1 MALGWR
7 LGEPEP
13 ANGADSGLFL
23 DWLIAPPSG
32 RFLSDSAAAMQDKLT
47 LMIPGPTPVPE
58 RVLLA
63 MSRHPIGHRSG
74 DFQAIV
80 KRTTAQLQWLHQTS
94 GSVLA
99 LAGSG
104 TAAMEAGI
112 VNVLSRGDKVLC
124 GDNGKFGERWV
135 KVAKAYGLQV
145 EVIQAEWGQPLDPE
159 AFRAALEADT
169 DKQIRGVILTHSET
183 STGVIND
190 LETIADH
197 VRAHG
202 TALCIA
208 DCVTSLGAC
217 DVPMDRWG
225 LDVVGSGSQKGYMMP
240 PGLGFVAM
248 SERAW
253 AAYERSDLPKF
264 YLDLGKY
271 RTSAAADSN
280 PFTPPVNLYFAL
292 EAALDMMQEEGLE
305 AIFTRHARHRDAAQA
320 GMRGM
325 GLPLYASEG
334 HGSPAITAVA
344 PEGLDAEVLRK
355 QVKERFDI
363 LLAGGQ
369 DHLKGKV
376 FRIGHLGFVC
386 DRDLLTAVAAIE
398 ATLQDLGL
406 HKGVVG
412 GGVAACAARSWTSMA
427 RAELWTLLAKASG
440 RMRKHC
446 LAIQTARQR

>member
-1 MALGWR
+1 
-7 LGEPEP
+7 
-13 ANGADSGLFL
+13 
-23 DWLIAPPSG
+23 
-32 RFLSDSAAAMQDKLT
+32 MQDKLS

-58 RVLLA
+58 TVLLA
-63 MSRHPIGHRSG
+63 MSRHPIGHRSA
-74 DFQAIV
+74 DFQKIV
-80 KRTTAQLQWLHQTS
+80 KRTTEQLQWLHQTS

-112 VNVLSRGDKVLC
+112 INVLSKGDTVLC

-135 KVAKAYGLQV
+135 KVAKAYGLEV
-145 EVIQAEWGQPLDPE
+145 EVVKAEWGQPLDPE
-159 AFRAALEADT
+159 AFRAVLEADT
-169 DKQIRGVILTHSET
+169 AKRIRAVILTHSET

-190 LETIADH
+190 LEAIAGH

-202 TALCIA
+202 TALTIA

-248 SERAW
+248 GDRAW
-253 AAYERSDLPKF
+253 SAYERSDLPKF

-271 RTSAAADSN
+271 RKSAAADSN

-292 EAALDMMQEEGLE
+292 EAALGMMQQEGLE
-305 AIFTRHARHRDAAQA
+305 AIFARHARHRRAAQA
-320 GMRGM
+320 GMKGM
-325 GLPLYASEG
+325 GLRLYAAEG

-344 PEGLDAEVLRK
+344 PEGVDAEVLRK
-355 QVKERFDI
+355 AVKERFDI

-369 DHLKGKV
+369 DHLKGQV
-376 FRIGHLGFVC
+376 FRIGHLGFVA
-386 DRDLLTAVAAIE
+386 DRDVLTAVAAIE
-398 ATLQDLGL
+398 ATLQGLGL
-406 HKGVVG
+406 HRGTAG
-412 GGVAACAARSWTSMA
+412 AGVAACAAA
-427 RAELWTLLAKASG
+427 LAA
-440 RMRKHC
+440 
-446 LAIQTARQR
+446 